1 MAKAHHKMCKRC
13 GKRLK
18 PSTTMIKQAAAAARD
33 QQLEQTD

>member
-18 PSTTMIKQAAAAARD
+18 PSTTMIKQAAIAARCPR
-33 QQLEQTD
+33 LGR